1 MFMCRKYLNMSL
13 VDIGKAI
20 GDKDHTTVMHAVKRI
35 EEDIAKNDTS
45 LQNILDILVKK
56 LNL

>member
-1 MFMCRKYLNMSL
+1 MYLCRDLTDVSLTNISKYL
-13 VDIGKAI
+13 GK
-20 GDKDHTTVMHAVKRI
+20 KDHTTVMHAVKRI

>member
-1 MFMCRKYLNMSL
+1 MSL

-20 GDKDHTTVMHAVKRI
+20 GGKDHTTVMHALKKI
-35 EEDIAKNDTS
+35 EEDIAKNDLS